1 VHVDA
6 ATELYVSVA
15 AQPGRFG
22 ATVYNRLFERHRL
35 NKVYLPRCAEDA
47 AEVVAAVKTLGI
59 RGCSVSMPLKTAVMR
74 FLSEIE
80 PLASAA
86 RSVNTIVNDGERL
99 VGYNTDVAGARH
111 VFARLGAKRIL
122 VYGAGSVV
130 GSLILGARAE
140 GDPEVTLLARRPE
153 QAKGLARRHGVHAV
167 SRPADLNGGY
177 DLLVNATP
185 ASNGDEG
192 SELFG
197 LVDRVGA
204 VFDLVVSSD
213 ETRLVRAARA
223 CGLRTVPGIDM
234 AIAQL
239 LRQFELYCGFV
250 PDEGDVREIVDKRYR
265 HAA

>member
-1 VHVDA
+1 VHIDA

-35 NKVYLPRCAEDA
+35 NKVYLPRRGEDA

-80 PLASAA
+80 PLATAA

-111 VFARLGAKRIL
+111 VLAGLGARRIL

-130 GSLILGARAE
+130 GSLVLAARAE

-153 QAKGLARRHGVHAV
+153 QAKALARRHGVHAV
-167 SRPADLNGGY
+167 SRPADLNGDY

-185 ASNGDEG
+185 ASDGDDD

-197 LVDRVGA
+197 LLERVGA
-204 VFDLVVSSD
+204 VFDLVVASG
-213 ETRLVRAARA
+213 ETRLVHTARA
-223 CGLRTVPGIDM
+223 RGLEAVPGIEM

-239 LRQFELYCGFV
+239 LRQFELYCGFA
-250 PDEGDVREIVDKRYR
+250 PAEADVREIVETRYR
-265 HAA
+265 RAA